1 MVMKNIMS
9 FVIIHHD
16 SIVKVVQG
24 ACRAVS
30 QRAGVLAAA
39 RRAVLG
45 GEIFVLWRSFTQFS
59 WITLAMS
66 GWLLKPLSGA
76 HWDLSSRTPGKLRP
90 GTENQT
96 SNNLHKCTRPRSKY
110 WICII
115 WTWDILRSGAV
126 TEVLAGAADQMLA
139 RTTQEV
145 YTGDLS
151 NLHNSSLKLVY
162 GQAKTFPSFSLFPCG
177 SSAVFD
183 SSYL

>member
-1 MVMKNIMS
+1 MDTKNS
-9 FVIIHHD
+9 LSSVIDYPD
-16 SIVKVVQG
+16 SIVRVVQG
-24 ACRAVS
+24 ACRAVP

-96 SNNLHKCTRPRSKY
+96 SNNLHKCTRSRSKY

-151 NLHNSSLKLVY
+151 NLHNSSLKLV
-162 GQAKTFPSFSLFPCG
+162 
-177 SSAVFD
+177 
-183 SSYL
+183 